1 MLCPVLCCVLQ
12 GDVSAVLNE
21 VGGILVGRAQ
31 AAAVGSEAVGAVEA
45 VLTQAAADLPFLMA
59 TAA

>member
-1 MLCPVLCCVLQ
+1 M
-12 GDVSAVLNE
+12 SAVLNE